1 MIPSLLSWFTD
12 PVNWSGPDGIPARL
26 LEHLQYTLLSLLVAA
41 VVAIPLGL
49 WVGHT
54 GRARWL
60 VSLANSLR
68 AVPTLGLL
76 FVVALWLGPKI
87 QGDLAFTVPSVLVLA
102 LLAVPPLLA
111 GTYAGIEAVDPAA
124 RDAAKGVGMTG
135 TQVLRQVELP
145 NALPLLYSGI
155 RSAVLQVVATA
166 TIAAFIGLG
175 GLGRY
180 LIDGIALGDY
190 ARAAG
195 GAVIVALLALVL
207 DGILALVQ
215 RRTVSPGL
223 GGARRPVG
231 GRGKDSPD
239 SAVEADATRQVSVS
253 PRFTA

>member
-1 MIPSLLSWFTD
+1 MIASLLSWFTD
-12 PVNWSGPDGIPARL
+12 PATWSGEDGIPSRV
-26 LEHLQYTLLSLLVAA
+26 LEHLGYTLVSLLVAA

-60 VSLANSLR
+60 VTVANSLR

-76 FVVALWLGPKI
+76 YVVALWLGAKVP
-87 QGDLAFTVPSVLVLA
+87 GDLAFTVPSIVVLA

-145 NALPLLYSGI
+145 NALPLLYSGV

-166 TIAAFIGLG
+166 TIAAIIGLG

-195 GAVIVALLALVL
+195 GAIVVAVLAVLL
-207 DGILALVQ
+207 DGVVALVQ

-223 GGARRPVG
+223 RG
-231 GRGKDSPD
+231 GRRAGVQGKDSPVPT
-239 SAVEADATRQVSVS
+239 VEAEEAAAAVRA
-253 PRFTA
+253 PA